1 MPSFE
6 SGNFK
11 LEYAGNFPDQ
21 LKLIKTFEVF
31 PLEITAI
38 GSLNP
43 RSHKWSYSVGCR
55 VGSTTCWQQHNQQH
69 VQAPDIHACMLTCM
83 LTCMP
88 ACIYCGLIR
97 YDASC

>member
-11 LEYAGNFPDQ
+11 LEYAGTFPDQ
-21 LKLIKTFEVF
+21 LKLIKAFEVF
-31 PLEITAI
+31 PLEITAT

-55 VGSTTCWQQHNQQH
+55 VSAASL
-69 VQAPDIHACMLTCM
+69 QAAVEAPPDAGCMLQLCM
-83 LTCMP
+83 DVAAT
-88 ACIYCGLIR
+88 
-97 YDASC
+97 

>member
-43 RSHKWSYSVGCR
+43 RSHKWSYSLGCR
-55 VGSTTCWQQHNQQH
+55 VSSTTADSNNCKQARTIHMHAVSMH
-69 VQAPDIHACMLTCM
+69 VRC
-83 LTCMP
+83 
-88 ACIYCGLIR
+88 
-97 YDASC
+97 

>member
-1 MPSFE
+1 MPCFE

-11 LEYAGNFPDQ
+11 LEYAGTFPDQ

-55 VGSTTCWQQHNQQH
+55 VSVHHQSRSRSTTSCISH
-69 VQAPDIHACMLTCM
+69 CMLAHEC
-83 LTCMP
+83 
-88 ACIYCGLIR
+88 R
-97 YDASC
+97 